1 MHILTVAYG
10 HPSNPAAFDEH
21 YARTHRPLVDRIP
34 GLAGFAARRCAALD
48 GSEPPYYL
56 LAELSFPSA
65 EALRAA
71 LSSPEGQAAAADVA
85 NFADGG
91 ATMFVQ
97 YD

>member
-10 HPSNPAAFDEH
+10 HPSDPAAFDEH
-21 YARTHRPLVDRIP
+21 YARTHRPLVEKVP
-34 GLAGFAARRCAALD
+34 ELAGFSARRCAALD
-48 GSEPPYYL
+48 GGEPPYYL
-56 LAELSFPSA
+56 LAELSFRSA
-65 EALRAA
+65 EALAA
-71 LSSPEGQAAAADVA
+71 GLSSPEGQAAAADLD